1 MTEEK
6 KGLGSAGKGL
16 VLDFKALSVKQWVG
30 IVVAILL
37 SLLLEIYFSNSCFG
51 FFIVAVLLYMIPH
64 LLGVSSVKVKAVV
77 GVAFIVLAVPVMTT
91 VFSGTLDAV
100 QDNLAGQ
107 ENDYISDVVYDM
119 EDDTATFTVQ
129 PYVVENDGSWE
140 IVFQCY
146 RVQSMTVALNGDM
159 NSLQEIRFDPTTLEH
174 GDSTLGGTVTVD
186 ENGVYHVTVSGV
198 DVPDGSLYVMGA
210 FIVLPQNNAVESMNA
225 IVNNN
230 ASETNLALT
239 GAAYTVAYAAIVFF
253 IILID
258 RKSVV

>member
-100 QDNLAGQ
+100 QDNLASIGYG
-107 ENDYISDVVYDM
+107 YI
-119 EDDTATFTVQ
+119 AQ
-129 PYVVENDGSWE
+129 
-140 IVFQCY
+140 
-146 RVQSMTVALNGDM
+146 
-159 NSLQEIRFDPTTLEH
+159 
-174 GDSTLGGTVTVD
+174 
-186 ENGVYHVTVSGV
+186 
-198 DVPDGSLYVMGA
+198 
-210 FIVLPQNNAVESMNA
+210 
-225 IVNNN
+225 
-230 ASETNLALT
+230 TNHRL
-239 GAAYTVAYAAIVFF
+239 
-253 IILID
+253 
-258 RKSVV
+258 S